1 MQLGGVRHSNR
12 TDRCRVVPQG
22 GRDGCGLPRRVIGR
36 RVCHALRTYN
46 YNPKATKAKPA
57 YPQGCPGG
65 SRGVKAA
72 EAVRRPRSGSVCAL
86 NGRARGRAATQCA
99 SARRQRKGERSRT
112 VSAQGN
118 WMHSRQSQTVP
129 EEEPDARTDRWLATW
144 PQLGPERPRG
154 AERVSGRASQRALS
168 LKSEQL
174 PAAPR
179 WWLPRRMQR
188 CSHVSWARG
197 AIQRQAQERRA
208 SLEVGSLHP

>member
-1 MQLGGVRHSNR
+1 MGGVRHSNR

-22 GRDGCGLPRRVIGR
+22 GRDGCGFPRRVIGR

-144 PQLGPERPRG
+144 PQLGPERPWW
-154 AERVSGRASQRALS
+154 AERVSGRASQPLEP
-168 LKSEQL
+168 K
-174 PAAPR
+174 
-179 WWLPRRMQR
+179 WLEPK
-188 CSHVSWARG
+188 WFA
-197 AIQRQAQERRA
+197 
-208 SLEVGSLHP
+208 

>member
-1 MQLGGVRHSNR
+1 M
-12 TDRCRVVPQG
+12 
-22 GRDGCGLPRRVIGR
+22 RVIGR

-86 NGRARGRAATQCA
+86 DGRARGRAATQCA

-118 WMHSRQSQTVP
+118 WMHSRQSQTVS

-144 PQLGPERPRG
+144 PQLGPERPWG
-154 AERVSGRASQRALS
+154 AERVRGRASQRTLS
-168 LKSEQL
+168 QN
-174 PAAPR
+174 
-179 WWLPRRMQR
+179 
-188 CSHVSWARG
+188 G
-197 AIQRQAQERRA
+197 I
-208 SLEVGSLHP
+208 SLHTMTAIRHLHLDPFRHDRHDLAFFDPFHAMVTSSLFSGLSQAESSHDS